1 MAKTM
6 TLKYLEQ
13 IEFKRK
19 LVEWIEQRFTNNNTF
34 KTLFIS
40 LGNAETRCKVWST
53 TDVDLNKVIKRA
65 MVYIDKSFSKSNA
78 SIE

>member
-40 LGNAETRCKVWST
+40 LGNAETRCKVCTQLMW
-53 TDVDLNKVIKRA
+53 I
-65 MVYIDKSFSKSNA
+65 
-78 SIE
+78 